1 MREKE
6 RERESRLRWTP
17 TRYLRMNQHGKRETE
32 RPGRKVAENEQDSSG
47 VASDRARFMNFTLS
61 LLRDYCKKG
70 CTGES
75 N

>member
-1 MREKE
+1 MPVEEEDKRRRGRGTENEPTRKE
-6 RERESRLRWTP
+6 RNRKT
-17 TRYLRMNQHGKRETE
+17 
-32 RPGRKVAENEQDSSG
+32 GRKVAENEQDSSG
-47 VASDRARFMNFTLS
+47 VASARARFMNFTLS